1 MPVEVRVPATGESVA
16 EATVGAWLKQEGER
30 VEAGEALVELETD
43 KVNLE
48 VAAEQSGVLERIE
61 RRQGETVSPGDLLA
75 ILATEVEAAAD
86 PRAQAGAAAPAS
98 SAPPADQAERPVER
112 PHASP
117 LARRIAQ
124 EHGLDLAQVAG
135 SGTAGRVTR
144 EDVERYLES
153 DDGADARSQPSATPT
168 GEPAPPGGGLGGS
181 SPAAREP
188 GQAAAEPSAEA
199 APTLSS
205 PASQVEAAP
214 PTEPAAR
221 PPAERRPAA
230 SEPPGAAPA
239 RPAPPAQPAREE
251 RRRLSRRRLT
261 IAQRLL
267 EAQRTAVMLTTF
279 NEADL
284 SAVQALRARRRA
296 AFRERHGVDLGLMS
310 FFTRAVVAALK
321 AFPAV
326 NAEIQGEEAVYKHYY
341 DIGIAVGAE
350 EGLVV
355 PVLRDA
361 DRLSFA
367 DLERQIGE
375 LAARARENRLT
386 LDDLRGGTFTITNGG
401 VFGSLLSTPL
411 LSPPQVGILGMHR
424 IEPRPVVRDGEVVI
438 RPMMYLALT
447 YDHRLIDGR
456 EAVQFLVR
464 VRELIEDPERLLL
477 EG

>member
-1 MPVEVRVPATGESVA
+1 
-16 EATVGAWLKQEGER
+16 
-30 VEAGEALVELETD
+30 
-43 KVNLE
+43 
-48 VAAEQSGVLERIE
+48 
-61 RRQGETVSPGDLLA
+61 
-75 ILATEVEAAAD
+75 
-86 PRAQAGAAAPAS
+86 
-98 SAPPADQAERPVER
+98 
-112 PHASP
+112 
-117 LARRIAQ
+117 
-124 EHGLDLAQVAG
+124 
-135 SGTAGRVTR
+135 
-144 EDVERYLES
+144 
-153 DDGADARSQPSATPT
+153 
-168 GEPAPPGGGLGGS
+168 
-181 SPAAREP
+181 
-188 GQAAAEPSAEA
+188 
-199 APTLSS
+199 
-205 PASQVEAAP
+205 
-214 PTEPAAR
+214 
-221 PPAERRPAA
+221 
-230 SEPPGAAPA
+230 
-239 RPAPPAQPAREE
+239 
-251 RRRLSRRRLT
+251 
-261 IAQRLL
+261 
-267 EAQRTAVMLTTF
+267 MLTTF

-326 NAEIQGEEAVYKHYY
+326 NAEVQGEEVVYKHYY
-341 DIGIAVGAE
+341 DLGIAVGAE

-386 LDDLRGGTFTITNGG
+386 LDDLRGGTFTITNGV

-411 LSPPQVGILGMHR
+411 LSPPQVGILGLHR
-424 IEPRPVVRDGEVVI
+424 IQERPVVRDGEVVI

-464 VRELIEDPERLLL
+464 VKELIEDPERLLL